1 MEREKKYIAYFCPF
15 LASFDRQ
22 EQAAS
27 PCQHR
32 LGLGSTPRH
41 MHRKR
46 RPIYRVAPLNAS
58 STKKA
63 AFFQLGALALKV
75 AGAATEESEKKE
87 QCEKQD
93 SSKPNMHPISS
104 DVSVLLPQ
112 NDPVR
117 VSNIH
122 SPLNQMREP
131 QALEVI
137 CFTVLSLL
145 LIYDSRKI
153 AGLY

>member
-1 MEREKKYIAYFCPF
+1 M
-15 LASFDRQ
+15 SFDRQ

-27 PCQHR
+27 PCQPR

-46 RPIYRVAPLNAS
+46 RPIYRVATLSAS

-63 AFFQLGALALKV
+63 AFFPPGASALKA
-75 AGAATEESEKKE
+75 AGAAPAESEKRE
-87 QCEKQD
+87 ECEKQD
-93 SSKPNMHPISS
+93 SSEPNMHPISS

-112 NDPVR
+112 NDPVT

-122 SPLNQMREP
+122 NPLLNQMREP
-131 QALEVI
+131 QTLEVI
-137 CFTVLSLL
+137 CMLMFTHVLQQHLFIWVYS
-145 LIYDSRKI
+145 
-153 AGLY
+153 A